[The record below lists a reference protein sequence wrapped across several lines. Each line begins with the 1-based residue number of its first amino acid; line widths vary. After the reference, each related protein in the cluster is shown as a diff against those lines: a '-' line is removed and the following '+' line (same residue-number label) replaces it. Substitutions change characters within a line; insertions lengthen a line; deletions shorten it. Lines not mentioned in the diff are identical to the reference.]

1 MKTDIIHYNKYV
13 FIVAKCVIIWQ
24 ELFKFSA
31 IKILKLNL
39 IYRF

>member
-31 IKILKLNL
+31 YYTTKCFLRN
-39 IYRF
+39 